1 MTPLVAIVRQSN
13 RKSSSVLVVAVFIIS
28 APMKISSPK
37 VRNVKRGVIPSN
49 GMVGDCSFRRTYRVT
64 SKIEPN
70 SIRKPA
76 MMFMNSTTKASI
88 EKTTCSKVS
97 MKECSYK
104 L

>member
-49 GMVGDCSFRRTYRVT
+49 GMVGDCSFRLTYRLT
-64 SKIEPN
+64 SKTDPN
-70 SIRKPA
+70 SMRKPA
-76 MMFMNSTTKASI
+76 MMFMNSTTNASI
-88 EKTTCSKVS
+88 EKINRSKFV